1 MLTLLYITIVIGILI
16 GIFIVVSQSWL
27 LDGFSVENC
36 VEGICEFIQ
45 DIFA

>member
-1 MLTLLYITIVIGILI
+1 MLALLYITIVISLLI

-27 LDGFSVENC
+27 LDGFSVEDC
-36 VEGICEFIQ
+36 VEGICEFIH